1 MKRDSKLKKRIL
13 AGATA
18 LIMLLATAYI
28 PSAPA
33 VAASGTTD
41 NVTASAGT
49 NDAITVTLQPAD
61 VTTEPAQE
69 TTFIVRASG
78 SGLKYQWYFKKD
90 NADTWT
96 AWNGHITAKTA
107 ATANVTWDGM
117 LVRCE
122 ITDSDGN
129 TVTSDPAEVKV
140 NAPTVDG
147 KRLYGSVR
155 ARDIL
160 EVIEAQRQVKLERSQ
175 INLPDELKEI
185 GSYDGKIELPEGVV
199 VPFKVWIGEQA
210 PAAE

>member
-1 MKRDSKLKKRIL
+1 MTIEVLLMSDVKKLGKAGAIVKVAPGFARNYLSPRGVAAPVTEASRRRLAKLEAQRAEERKARRAEAEKLAAKL
-13 AGATA
+13 AG
-18 LIMLLATAYI
+18 
-28 PSAPA
+28 
-33 VAASGTTD
+33 V
-41 NVTASAGT
+41 
-49 NDAITVTLQPAD
+49 
-61 VTTEPAQE
+61 
-69 TTFIVRASG
+69 
-78 SGLKYQWYFKKD
+78 
-90 NADTWT
+90 
-96 AWNGHITAKTA
+96 
-107 ATANVTWDGM
+107 
-117 LVRCE
+117 
-122 ITDSDGN
+122 
-129 TVTSDPAEVKV
+129 EVKV

>member
-1 MKRDSKLKKRIL
+1 MTTEVLLMSDVKKLGKAGAIVKVAPGFARNYLFPRGVAAPVTEASRRRLAKLEAQRAEERKARRAEAEKLAAKL
-13 AGATA
+13 AG
-18 LIMLLATAYI
+18 
-28 PSAPA
+28 
-33 VAASGTTD
+33 V
-41 NVTASAGT
+41 
-49 NDAITVTLQPAD
+49 
-61 VTTEPAQE
+61 
-69 TTFIVRASG
+69 
-78 SGLKYQWYFKKD
+78 
-90 NADTWT
+90 
-96 AWNGHITAKTA
+96 
-107 ATANVTWDGM
+107 
-117 LVRCE
+117 
-122 ITDSDGN
+122 
-129 TVTSDPAEVKV
+129 EVKV